1 MVKKRKKRSYKQV
14 QFEFDEKK
22 NSEKKKKKS
31 NMHINHIQ
39 LYESDPFLPIM
50 SLMENEKRKWILY
63 NKRRFIHHLDEKEK
77 PKYKWCY
84 HC

>member
-1 MVKKRKKRSYKQV
+1 
-14 QFEFDEKK
+14 
-22 NSEKKKKKS
+22 
-31 NMHINHIQ
+31 MHINHIQ